1 MWCLYRLFF
10 CCVPRCHSCFFCF
23 QMYVF
28 IFHSPKWHPFHH
40 CLQPRDVP
48 SKTHEASRKNVS
60 YGPRKAS
67 TFGRRRRDQ
76 PGAHWVGGSWWK
88 LIEGPKSWLSRLAIV
103 NVRRIPGWIHRKM
116 MVKDF
121 HLTIFHHMRIRVM
134 FQWRRV
140 NELRP
145 HCSILHS
152 FVGFSKWG
160 LLSMFSIILGFGAS
174 AKF

>member
-1 MWCLYRLFF
+1 MSLM
-10 CCVPRCHSCFFCF
+10 FFCF

-67 TFGRRRRDQ
+67 TFGRRRRQ

-88 LIEGPKSWLSRLAIV
+88 LIEGPKSWLSHCKCKENSWMNPQKDDGEGFPLDYFSPHANSGWCFNDEESMNSVHTAASCIV
-103 NVRRIPGWIHRKM
+103 LLVSPSEVYCR
-116 MVKDF
+116 
-121 HLTIFHHMRIRVM
+121 
-134 FQWRRV
+134 
-140 NELRP
+140 
-145 HCSILHS
+145 CSVWYW
-152 FVGFSKWG
+152 FR
-160 LLSMFSIILGFGAS
+160 AS
-174 AKF
+174 AIF